1 MQAAPDT
8 IVQFAVLAIIAR
20 IDLFQKST
28 GVPDS
33 SIGRLATGDSN
44 IVYRLRDGENITTEK
59 LERLERWISS
69 ADPRRDYEIRRPR
82 APKKPKA

>member
-1 MQAAPDT
+1 MREAPDT

-33 SIGRLATGDSN
+33 TIGRLTTGDSN
-44 IVYRLRDGENITTEK
+44 TIYRLRDGENITIEK
-59 LERLERWISS
+59 LEKIERWLAA